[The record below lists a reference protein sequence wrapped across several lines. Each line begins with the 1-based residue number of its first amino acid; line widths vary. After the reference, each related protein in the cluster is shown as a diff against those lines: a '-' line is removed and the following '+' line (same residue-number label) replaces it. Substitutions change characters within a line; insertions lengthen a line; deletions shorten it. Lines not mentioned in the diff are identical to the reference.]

1 MENREIA
8 RVLRETAQL
17 LEIDGAMIGRF
28 RSYERAAELLESLP
42 ESVEELATDRK
53 KLLDLPGIGD
63 GMADHIDEILKTGDY
78 SLRKKLLTKYPPT
91 LLHVLTLQSLGP
103 KKVAFLW
110 KTFQAGT
117 VEEVETLAREGKLR
131 DLAGFGEKSEQNILK
146 AVEVFKKTA
155 GRFCFDAAEEAAE
168 KLVGYILGFGKE
180 IESVTPAGSLR
191 RGKETVG
198 DLDLLVTLG
207 SGKHPQKAI
216 DAIAAYILKYPDID
230 QTLAR
235 GGNKVSFVLKDG
247 FQVDVRLLEK
257 QNFGAALLYFTGSKE
272 HNVALRGRANKLGYT
287 LNEYVLATLKGERP
301 VASETEAEIYSK
313 LGLAYEVFE
322 RVAWEACEERNAAY
336 DALEADAGDQ
346 PVRLDAIFRALF
358 TPYLEGEEN
367 RRQLLIYILQ
377 QRHLDRL
384 DLAHEIGQK
393 YFDQIALRT
402 IAMLSKACPHL
413 SAREVS
419 WRYHL
424 SLAAVLWVVSDCG
437 PDNRL
442 KMLSAGAADASDRQ
456 QLVQQTIEYVVGAFE
471 RGAGGQTIVREERN

>member
-1 MENREIA
+1 MIA
-8 RVLRETAQL
+8 ST
-17 LEIDGAMIGRF
+17 
-28 RSYERAAELLESLP
+28 SPTRAALRRKARRRTRKPKTAAPLTEEALQCTVLNMCSKRIIDAP
-42 ESVEELATDRK
+42 DSVTRDSITKAAALRFAK
-53 KLLDLPGIGD
+53 HG
-63 GMADHIDEILKTGDY
+63 IDETTMRDIVRDAGI
-78 SLRKKLLTKYPPT
+78 
-91 LLHVLTLQSLGP
+91 SLG
-103 KKVAFLW
+103 
-110 KTFQAGT
+110 TINYH
-117 VEEVETLAREGKLR
+117 
-131 DLAGFGEKSEQNILK
+131 FG
-146 AVEVFKKTA
+146 
-155 GRFCFDAAEEAAE
+155 
-168 KLVGYILGFGKE
+168 
-180 IESVTPAGSLR
+180 
-191 RGKETVG
+191 
-198 DLDLLVTLG
+198 
-207 SGKHPQKAI
+207 
-216 DAIAAYILKYPDID
+216 
-230 QTLAR
+230 
-235 GGNKVSFVLKDG
+235 
-247 FQVDVRLLEK
+247 
-257 QNFGAALLYFTGSKE
+257 
-272 HNVALRGRANKLGYT
+272 
-287 LNEYVLATLKGERP
+287 
-301 VASETEAEIYSK
+301 SK

-358 TPYLEGEEN
+358 RPYLEGEEN